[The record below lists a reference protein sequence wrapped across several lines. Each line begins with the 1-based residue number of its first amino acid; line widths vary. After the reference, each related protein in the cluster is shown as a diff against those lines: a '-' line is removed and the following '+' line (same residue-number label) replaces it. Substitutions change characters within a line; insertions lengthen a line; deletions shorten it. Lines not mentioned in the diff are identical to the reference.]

1 MVRMSTTSQ
10 TATNEQAKNEKEMR
24 NNCWKNWAAPKRS
37 KLSNFKVDS
46 NWSGRQWSSW
56 DWCQETQYAVWT
68 FGRCAQRMP
77 LHLQRFIAGRYKQ
90 NSLQNDPSPS
100 SKHRPTTK
108 ASQWCN
114 LMSLSQW
121 DQVTNTATQQHTQTD
136 TLTHTQASRQATA
149 HNDKTAYTHQL
160 ATLETAVASYD
171 NSNNRQKHLTMAAA
185 SQDALQAAYVD
196 FSELA
201 LREVSIIHVL

>member
-37 KLSNFKVDS
+37 ELSNFKVDS

-136 TLTHTQASRQATA
+136 THTHTGKQAGHCTQRQDRIHASAGNIGDCSSIVRQQQQQAEASDDGRRVARCTA
-149 HNDKTAYTHQL
+149 GCL
-160 ATLETAVASYD
+160 CGL
-171 NSNNRQKHLTMAAA
+171 
-185 SQDALQAAYVD
+185 
-196 FSELA
+196 
-201 LREVSIIHVL
+201 